1 MQIPAIHHSGGQTN
15 PRQAVSPAP
24 VVRAAP
30 APAICRLVLTE
41 FRSYRALNLQVA
53 APMIALT
60 GENGAGKTNI
70 LEALSLL
77 TPGRGLRRADFAEM
91 VREAGPGT
99 FAIAAEITGRA
110 TDGLWLGTGLAE
122 TGSSQRQYRI
132 DRQPA
137 GSVRDFADHVRAVWL
152 TPAMDGL
159 FAGAP
164 GERRRY
170 LDRLVLAVDAAH
182 AQRTNALE
190 RALRNRNKLLEM
202 GTQDS
207 AWLDAAE
214 REVAGLAIA
223 VAAARSETVDR
234 LSGLI
239 NAGRDETSPFP
250 WAELTLEGEFDRMVE
265 ALSALDAETRYRD
278 ILREQRRA
286 DAAAGRTLYG
296 PQVSDLKVRHGPKQ
310 LAAAK
315 ASTGEQKALL
325 VGLTLA
331 HATLVRSMTGIAP
344 LVLLDEVAAHF
355 DVLRRAA
362 LFERLALLGS
372 QVWMTSADPAAFAE
386 IRQDTEIYT
395 ISSGAAARL

>member
-1 MQIPAIHHSGGQTN
+1 MQIPGDKANSS
-15 PRQAVSPAP
+15 QATSLTLAGH
-24 VVRAAP
+24 AGAM
-30 APAICRLVLTE
+30 PAIGRLKLTG
-41 FRSYRALNLQVA
+41 FRSYPSLDLRVA

-70 LEALSLL
+70 LEAISLL
-77 TPGRGLRRADFAEM
+77 TPGRGLRRADFSEM
-91 VREAGPGT
+91 AREGGSGL
-99 FAIAAEITGRA
+99 FAIAAEITGRGA
-110 TDGLWLGTGLAE
+110 DGLWLGTGLVE
-122 TGSSQRQYRI
+122 PGSSQRQYRI

-137 GSVRDFADHVRAVWL
+137 ASVREFADHIRVVWL
-152 TPAMDGL
+152 TPSMDGL

-190 RALRNRNKLLEM
+190 RALRNRNKLLEL
-202 GTQDS
+202 GTRDN

-214 REVAGLAIA
+214 REVAELAIA

-234 LSGLI
+234 LAGLI
-239 NAGRDETSPFP
+239 SSARDETSPFP
-250 WAELTLEGEFDRMVE
+250 WAELSLQGEFDRMVE
-265 ALSALDAETRYRD
+265 SLPALEAETRYRE
-278 ILREQRRA
+278 ILREQRPQ

-296 PQVSDLKVRHGPKQ
+296 PQASDLKVRHGPKQ
-310 LAAAK
+310 LAAEK

-362 LFERLALLGS
+362 LFERLAGLGS
-372 QVWMTSADPAAFAE
+372 QVWMTSADPAAFADIGQASE
-386 IRQDTEIYT
+386 ILT
-395 ISSGAAARL
+395 ISPGAALRV